1 MTELAQV
8 FWMEMTATSRK
19 LSCSSEF
26 YERFAD
32 YFVICGL
39 DEVEGLEPHQGKV
52 IL

>member
-1 MTELAQV
+1 
-8 FWMEMTATSRK
+8 MEMTA
-19 LSCSSEF
+19 SSKKSSLLEV

-39 DEVEGLEPHQGKV
+39 DEVEGLEPHQGTL